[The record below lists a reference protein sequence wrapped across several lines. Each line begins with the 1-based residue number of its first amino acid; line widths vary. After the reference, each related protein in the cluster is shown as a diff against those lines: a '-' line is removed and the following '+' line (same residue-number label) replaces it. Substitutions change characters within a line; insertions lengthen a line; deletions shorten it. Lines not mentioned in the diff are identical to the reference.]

1 MGNKPHQHP
10 HDKAAHASWPMR
22 IFVTILVVAVFGLAL
37 YLSATGHILVGRR

>member
-10 HDKAAHASWPMR
+10 GQKPQQASR
-22 IFVTILVVAVFGLAL
+22 TARVFVAILVIAIFGLAL